1 LNLKTQEHSLKIK
14 EPEMIYKGG
23 KPTAV
28 ILPLAE
34 YQEILER
41 LEDSGDVQYL
51 KKIRAPGATYRPIS
65 DYLKEKKRRV
75 PGRH

>member
-1 LNLKTQEHSLKIK
+1 MKLK

-28 ILPLAE
+28 ILPLAQYE
-34 YQEILER
+34 ELLE
-41 LEDSGDVQYL
+41 LAEDAVDIAYL
-51 KKIRAPGATYRPIS
+51 KKARQEGMSFRPFSEYVKDRAA
-65 DYLKEKKRRV
+65 KKGKGRV

>member
-1 LNLKTQEHSLKIK
+1 MKLK

-28 ILPLAE
+28 ILPLAQYE
-34 YQEILER
+34 ELLER
-41 LEDSGDVQYL
+41 VEDAADLKYL
-51 KKIRAPGATYRPIS
+51 RKLRREGASFRPFA

-75 PGRH
+75 PGRR